1 MAAHPWYAT
10 FAPRPAAPV
19 RLYCLPCAGGSAEM
33 FRPWTAFLPPELEL
47 RAIRLPGRHARHPRS
62 AFADFD
68 TAGDGIAEALAAEL
82 RPPYVLFGH
91 SMGGLIAYRMLRAI
105 ERRGLPEPA
114 LFVAASCLVQG
125 IAVDR
130 LPDPAGPDERF
141 LDVLRR
147 FGGMPP
153 EVLADEEVLAFQL
166 PVLRADFRLC
176 RSYVYRGGEPPVRVP
191 LRVMGGTTDLIT
203 PHRHL
208 AAWRHH
214 TRRYLGL
221 RAFPGGHFFVRDQV
235 RDVVGALA
243 VDVAEL
249 VSG

>member
-10 FAPRPAAPV
+10 FEPRPDAPV

-33 FRPWTAFLPPELEL
+33 FRPWARLLPPEFEL
-47 RAIRLPGRHARHPRS
+47 RAIRLPGRHARHPQP
-62 AFADFD
+62 AFTDFD
-68 TAGDGIAEALAAEL
+68 TAGEVVAEALAAEL

-91 SMGGLIAYRMLRAI
+91 SMGALIAYRMLRAL

-114 LFVAASCLVQG
+114 LFVVASCLVQG

-130 LPDPAGPDERF
+130 LPDPAGSDEQF
-141 LDVLRR
+141 LAVLRR

-191 LRVMGGTTDLIT
+191 LRVLGGTADPIT
-203 PHRHL
+203 PRRHL

-221 RAFPGGHFFVRDQV
+221 HTFPGGHFFLRDQV
-235 RDVVGALA
+235 GPVVDALA
-243 VDVAEL
+243 EDMAQL
-249 VSG
+249 S